1 MIDNLSDG
9 VKASRRYFMV
19 LLTSYIFSPL
29 IDPLT
34 SMTQMRSTLVLEPPS
49 VFNETMAGNITSSL
63 SLAIDLWAL
72 MEIYILASFFSS
84 LTLSIKASSSLKT
97 SGCFSELGF
106 WTFLLPYIPPL
117 TCCCWKLLL
126 VDI

>member
-19 LLTSYIFSPL
+19 LFTSSIFYPL

-49 VFNETMAGNITSSL
+49 VFKETMAGSMTSSL
-63 SLAIDLWAL
+63 SLAIERWAL
-72 MEIYILASFFSS
+72 MEILILASLFSS
-84 LTLSIKASSSLKT
+84 LT
-97 SGCFSELGF
+97 F
-106 WTFLLPYIPPL
+106 
-117 TCCCWKLLL
+117 
-126 VDI
+126 